1 MYESAPE
8 PEAVAVAVAELGFDA
23 LSDAMVFKIP
33 PQSYKFKDSRRER
46 ERERERESRV

>member
-8 PEAVAVAVAELGFDA
+8 PEAVAVAELGFDA

-33 PQSYKFKDSRRER
+33 PNHTNSKTRRER

>member
-8 PEAVAVAVAELGFDA
+8 PEAEAVAVAEFGFDA

-33 PQSYKFKDSRRER
+33 PNHTNSKTR
-46 ERERERESRV
+46 RESRV

>member
-8 PEAVAVAVAELGFDA
+8 PEAVAVAELGFDA

-46 ERERERESRV
+46 ERERERVGFRF